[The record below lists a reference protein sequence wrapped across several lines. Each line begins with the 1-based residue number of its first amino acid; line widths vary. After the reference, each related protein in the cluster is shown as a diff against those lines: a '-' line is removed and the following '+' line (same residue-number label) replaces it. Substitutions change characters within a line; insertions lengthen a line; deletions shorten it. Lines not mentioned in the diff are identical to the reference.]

1 MRPPASI
8 PKSIALYQNYPNPF
22 NPGTRI
28 DYDIDQE
35 TFVALEIFDLL
46 GRHVRTL
53 ASALHQ
59 PGHFNLIWDG
69 KDDRGQVVPS
79 GVYVY
84 QLRSAATASTRKM
97 LLLR

>member
-1 MRPPASI
+1 
-8 PKSIALYQNYPNPF
+8 
-22 NPGTRI
+22 
-28 DYDIDQE
+28 
-35 TFVALEIFDLL
+35 

-59 PGHFNLIWDG
+59 PGRFNLSWDG
-69 KDDRGQVVPS
+69 KDDGGQVVAS

-84 QLRSAATASTRKM
+84 QLRSGASVLTRKM